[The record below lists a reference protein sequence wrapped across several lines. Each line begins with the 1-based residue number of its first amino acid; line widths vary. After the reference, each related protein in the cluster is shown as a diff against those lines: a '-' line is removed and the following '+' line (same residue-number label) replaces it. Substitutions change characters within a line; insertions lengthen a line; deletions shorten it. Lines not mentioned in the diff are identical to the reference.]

1 MLWMGISVATEAR
14 SQTRMHSTDVRSRVQ
29 KQSAIQA
36 QHQTKSIV
44 LRPSWQWRIKWVNFI
59 TFTPKIIY
67 RTLARIFDR
76 RRGFARRV
84 SLPLRALLFLRS
96 NPVPAPLPARL
107 RLQDHDHSLL
117 HRPHLQAPQVRIIL
131 SCNEWSIVQNCSY
144 KLGSG
149 CASFGRTVASYTR
162 DPRFE

>member
-1 MLWMGISVATEAR
+1 MNGHQCRHWGSIPNK
-14 SQTRMHSTDVRSRVQ
+14 MHSTDVRSRVQ

-84 SLPLRALLFLRS
+84 SLPL
-96 NPVPAPLPARL
+96 PARL

-131 SCNEWSIVQNCSY
+131 SWNEWSIVQNCSY